1 MTAHNQI
8 TARLDHVNIELVAR
22 VSRTLLE
29 LLNRTRNCSPRE
41 LEEATWG
48 WLLVV
53 GNLVLTTLL
62 TRSCAEVAR
71 RETLGRAVK
80 LRLDANYTLGQ
91 ATTLGP
97 VQVKLFAYRD
107 ELGQTQAPARPEVF
121 PLHPRCR
128 SSEMLLEWE
137 TRLGC
142 QLPFRQAEDALEFFT
157 HGAATIEDNTIARH
171 LRHVARLIGHD
182 WTCRPVEQ
190 IIKLLETRATRDA
203 QTGRPLLY
211 VSSDA
216 HALKR
221 FVDDTWKAEQKML
234 NGLRFWC
241 IDKKTGQTHHL
252 GGDYTFGD
260 CREVARRLAL
270 LVERVI
276 PTGQNAPQVV
286 FIGDGMPWFV
296 DHLFPLLPKD
306 TQFILDFWHFMK
318 RVREYAAATFGAGT
332 KKAKA
337 WIAKAYRILAGKRR
351 YRRKSSRLRRGHS
364 KNARNRKTQPTV
376 HLSEHEEGAGAEF
389 LDMLS
394 ADLDGPADDALLSLI
409 QYGEL
414 YIERADYPSYR
425 QRGMQIGSGAMES
438 FHRCASQMRLKLSGA
453 RWTAEQATAVLKA
466 RLMMLAGQWDAFW
479 GQADLSEA
487 LRQAFANTTVHPT

>member
-1 MTAHNQI
+1 VTAHALI
-8 TARLDHVNIELVAR
+8 TARLEHVNIELVTR
-22 VSRTLLE
+22 VTRTLLE
-29 LLNRTRNCSPRE
+29 LLGRTQNCSPRE
-41 LEEATWG
+41 LEEATWE
-48 WLLVV
+48 WLLIV
-53 GNLVLTTLL
+53 GNLVLTALL
-62 TRSCAEVAR
+62 TRSCADISR
-71 RETLGRAVK
+71 RKTLGRAVK

-91 ATTLGP
+91 STTVGP
-97 VQVKLFAYRD
+97 VQVPLFAYRD
-107 ELGQTQAPARPEVF
+107 ELGNTRAPARSEVF
-121 PLHPRCR
+121 PLHPHCR

-137 TRLGC
+137 TRLGS
-142 QLPFRQAEDALEFFT
+142 QLPFRQAENALEFFT

-171 LRHVARLIGHD
+171 LRHVARLINHD

-190 IIKLLETRATRDA
+190 ITKLLETRATRDA
-203 QTGRPLLY
+203 RTGRPLLY

-221 FVDDTWKAEQKML
+221 FVDDTWTAEQKML

-241 IDKKTGQTHHL
+241 IDKRTGQTLHL

-260 CREVARRLAL
+260 CREVARRLAQ

-276 PTGQNAPQVV
+276 PKGKNAPQVV

-318 RVREYAAATFGAGT
+318 RVREYAAAAFGAGT

-337 WIAKAYRILAGKRR
+337 FGARAYRILAGKRR
-351 YRRKSSRLRRGHS
+351 YRRKSSRRRRGH
-364 KNARNRKTQPTV
+364 KKKARSGRTQPTV
-376 HLSEHEEGAGAEF
+376 HLSEHEDGAAGEF

-394 ADLDGPADDALLSLI
+394 ENLDGPADDALLSLI
-409 QYGEL
+409 QYAEL
-414 YIERADYPSYR
+414 YVERADYPSYR

-453 RWTAEQATAVLKA
+453 RWTAEQATAVLKT

-479 GQADLSEA
+479 SQAGISEA
-487 LRQAFANTTVHPT
+487 LRQAFTNGTVHPT